1 MIPKL
6 APRNSPRNFDAH
18 SLQEETGAV
27 FFSEEDATHDV
38 DDLVMTENSNDE
50 EKSSTS
56 ESTGE
61 NSNHN
66 TNTAQA
72 FFESSTSTTSYLPP
86 PSLPSSNSQNSDDP
100 PLSPTKAPASLPLRR
115 PLAIVNAATPA
126 PPISPVPQPQQ
137 LQTQQAQFRYH
148 PQRAA
153 QLQQPHFTLTPPVAA
168 ARPMVVA
175 AKRHATAVRP
185 KRPKRQRRRSRLRRQ
200 FPGNPPTSLW
210 SDNASSSSSS
220 CSNLMDEGGFSSSSS
235 DSEPESLPFLPSASK
250 KEREQQYW
258 DMCYGS
264 SSSKHKKQKK
274 QNGLSTIDPQPTPS
288 SAIMIKKLTP
298 SWSASRK
305 PPQKSWYVVCLPC
318 IVCLYL

>member
-6 APRNSPRNFDAH
+6 APRNSPRNYDAH

-56 ESTGE
+56 SESTGE

-72 FFESSTSTTSYLPP
+72 FFESSTSTTSYLHLP
-86 PSLPSSNSQNSDDP
+86 PSLPSSNTQHSDDP

-126 PPISPVPQPQQ
+126 PPISPVPQPQ
-137 LQTQQAQFRYH
+137 LQAQQAQFRLH
-148 PQRAA
+148 PQRVA

-210 SDNASSSSSS
+210 SDNHASSSSI
-220 CSNLMDEGGFSSSSS
+220 SNLMDEGGFSSSSS

-264 SSSKHKKQKK
+264 SSSSKHKKKK

-288 SAIMIKKLTP
+288 SAIMFQKLTP